1 MPAFTSGAEVV
12 GSSPTRGITKIKEH
26 NKYMKLTGADIYTEN
41 TITDEIK
48 DFPSLKQACLY
59 ISKLPYSEQEITL
72 LCIGNR
78 NLDYIKRNETVE
90 EYYQRMRDMV
100 AQI

>member
-1 MPAFTSGAEVV
+1 
-12 GSSPTRGITKIKEH
+12 
-26 NKYMKLTGADIYTEN
+26 MKLTGADIYTEN
-41 TITDEIK
+41 TITDGIK

-59 ISKLPYSEQEITL
+59 ISKLSYSEQEITL

>member
-1 MPAFTSGAEVV
+1 
-12 GSSPTRGITKIKEH
+12 
-26 NKYMKLTGADIYTEN
+26 MKLTGADIYTEN
-41 TITDEIK
+41 TLTDEIK

-59 ISKLPYSEQEITL
+59 ISKLSYGEQEITL

>member
-1 MPAFTSGAEVV
+1 
-12 GSSPTRGITKIKEH
+12 
-26 NKYMKLTGADIYTEN
+26 MKLTGADIYTEN
-41 TITDEIK
+41 TLTDEIK

-72 LCIGNR
+72 LCVGNW

>member
-1 MPAFTSGAEVV
+1 
-12 GSSPTRGITKIKEH
+12 
-26 NKYMKLTGADIYTEN
+26 MKLTGADIYTEN

-72 LCIGNR
+72 LCVGNW

>member
-1 MPAFTSGAEVV
+1 M
-12 GSSPTRGITKIKEH
+12 R
-26 NKYMKLTGADIYTEN
+26 LTGADIYTEN
-41 TITDEIK
+41 ILNDKIY
-48 DFPSLKQACLY
+48 DFPSLKQACIA
-59 ISKLPYSEQEITL
+59 ISKLPYREQEITL

-90 EYYQRMRDMV
+90 EYYQRMRDMA

>member
-1 MPAFTSGAEVV
+1 
-12 GSSPTRGITKIKEH
+12 
-26 NKYMKLTGADIYTEN
+26 MKLTGADIYTEN

-72 LCIGNR
+72 LCVGNW
-78 NLDYIKRNETVE
+78 NLDYIKRNESFE

>member
-12 GSSPTRGITKIKEH
+12 GSSPTRGITK
-26 NKYMKLTGADIYTEN
+26 NKGAYYMKLTGADIYTEN
-41 TITDEIK
+41 TLTDEIK

-59 ISKLPYSEQEITL
+59 ISKLSYSEQEITL